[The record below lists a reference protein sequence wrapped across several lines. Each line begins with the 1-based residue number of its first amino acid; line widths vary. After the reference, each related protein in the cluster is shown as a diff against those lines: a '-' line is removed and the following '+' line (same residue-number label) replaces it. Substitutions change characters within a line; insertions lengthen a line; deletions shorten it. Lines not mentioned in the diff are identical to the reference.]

1 MEPMYEM
8 EARLLTSLA
17 HPNRLMIL
25 ELLRDG
31 PKCVCELQAA
41 LRIEQS
47 NLSRHL
53 KVMAQ
58 EGLVAPQRLGTRS
71 YYRVAEPQVWALRE
85 TAAEIVKRRLA
96 RLAKMIEAE

>member
-17 HPNRLMIL
+17 HPSRLMIL

-31 PKCVCELQAA
+31 PKCVCELQAV

-58 EGLVAPQRLGTRS
+58 EGLIALQRLGTRS
-71 YYRVAEPQVWALRE
+71 YYRVAEPHVWALRE